1 MSGSTRLLI
10 AAGVGAVAV
19 AVLSIFMP
27 WQLTALGAWDAAA
40 VTHLALVWGSIVRR
54 REQSTRS
61 LATSEDD
68 SRAMSSLILLLASSA
83 SLIGVFLGVVKANQE
98 SGYKTA
104 VLTVVAV
111 LSVVLSW
118 ATVHTVFTLR
128 YAHLYYRGEPGGI
141 DFNPSTPG
149 EDPRDEPDYSDF
161 AYLAFTVGMTYQV
174 SDTNVS
180 DRAIRRTITRHAL
193 LSFLFGTVII
203 GVTINVIGGF
213 IK

>member
-1 MSGSTRLLI
+1 MSGLTRLVI
-10 AAGVGAVAV
+10 AAGVGAATI
-19 AVLSIFMP
+19 AVLSILMP

-40 VTHLALVWGSIVRR
+40 VTHLVLVWGSIVRR
-54 REQSTRS
+54 RGQSTQS

-68 SRAMSSLILLLASSA
+68 SRAASSLILLLASSA

-118 ATVHTVFTLR
+118 ATVHTVYTLR
-128 YAHLYYRGEPGGI
+128 YAHLYYRDEPGGI
-141 DFNPSTPG
+141 DFNETRP
-149 EDPRDEPDYSDF
+149 PDYNDF

-180 DRAIRRTITRHAL
+180 DRTIRRTITRHAM

-203 GVTINVIGGF
+203 GLTINVIGGF